1 MFMLQHNKRDVMT
14 TENLQYEDPAT
25 IVYNNISYRYHLND
39 IKAYIII
46 YIYINRERERERESE
61 RRVWREYV

>member
-46 YIYINRERERERESE
+46 YIYI
-61 RRVWREYV
+61 YK